1 MNKNINNKTGK
12 FDIEEHSRNIVQKYF
27 KDNYYKKKST
37 NIDELGKDTNNDISC
52 NLCNDLNLSINNF
65 FNHRYLNQKTK
76 KNHTNKSFFMKK
88 RKTKIK
94 KN

>member
-1 MNKNINNKTGK
+1 MDNKMDNKYSIK
-12 FDIEEHSRNIVQKYF
+12 EHSKKIVEQHF

-76 KNHTNKSFFMKK
+76 KNHTNKSFFMRK